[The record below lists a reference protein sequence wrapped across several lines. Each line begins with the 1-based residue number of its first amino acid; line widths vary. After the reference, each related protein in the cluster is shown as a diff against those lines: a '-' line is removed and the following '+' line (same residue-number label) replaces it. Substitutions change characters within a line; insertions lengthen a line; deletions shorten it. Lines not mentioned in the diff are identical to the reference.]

1 MKNGVNRAL
10 AAEKDFWKS
19 WKFWVAVFAVL
30 VAIVGL
36 ILYFTVPAFKDVLLN
51 IAIGI
56 GGIDKRAGQ
65 EEKVDPD
72 RFGESAVQHT
82 NF

>member
-1 MKNGVNRAL
+1 M
-10 AAEKDFWKS
+10 WKS

-30 VAIVGL
+30 AAIVGL

-56 GGIDKRAGQ
+56 GGIAIGWIIGYNMK
-65 EEKVDPD
+65 
-72 RFGESAVQHT
+72 
-82 NF
+82 